1 MDGVFMF
8 QLWKKCGF
16 LILAAAIVW
25 CAGIVR
31 DRVDLGNRLIRLHV
45 VANSDSRDD
54 QAVKLQVRD
63 AVIRYLQD
71 TLSEQP
77 DVYEAKAY
85 LEKELPNIQKIAND
99 TLAAAGK
106 TVTAGVSLCKER
118 FGVRHYE
125 SFSLPAGVYE
135 SLRVTIGEGDG
146 ENWWCVVFPSLCYSA
161 AGEEFEEVAAGAGF
175 SEELVVSMEGKNPIE
190 IRFFLLDLLGK
201 LENMLFRGEI

>member
-1 MDGVFMF
+1 MQIKIRTVVLCFLVVCTFWIWLLISDRR
-8 QLWKKCGF
+8 QL
-16 LILAAAIVW
+16 
-25 CAGIVR
+25 
-31 DRVDLGNRLIRLHV
+31 NEELIRLHV

-85 LEKELPNIQKIAND
+85 LEKELPNIQKLAND
-99 TLAAAGK
+99 TLAAAEK
-106 TVTAGVSLCKER
+106 TVTAGVSICKER

-175 SEELVVSMEGKNPIE
+175 SEELVASMEGKNPIE

-201 LENMLFRGEI
+201 LENMLFRGGI